1 MSQNNGPEAQFRVH
15 SSFIQEG
22 SYVRAV
28 TQKYLCGALEQF

>member
-22 SYVRAV
+22 SVRAV